1 MSERMFGFLRVEK
14 EDSMD
19 FSITQEEEAF
29 KGKFHD
35 WFRTNIPQE
44 FLEPDYRLPESWE
57 ERTLIYRDF
66 QRKLFDAGYAGVTYP
81 KKYGGAGGTFMESI
95 IVTEALA
102 PWLIRS
108 GNINVVGHGMAGPL
122 VLACGAEDQKEEFL
136 PKLLNGEHIWCQGF
150 SEPNAGSDL
159 GNVSTRAI
167 RDGDYYVVDGQ
178 KTWTT
183 MAHVS
188 DYCLLLAR
196 TNPELHKHKGLSY
209 FVVDMR
215 LPGIEVRPLL
225 QITGETEFCEVYFD
239 GVRVPKSRMVGEEGQ
254 GWRVTLTTLM
264 YERVIGDIHMVSWFW
279 WEYERIVEMARK
291 IARNGRPASKDPIIR
306 QKLAQCF
313 VDLTVVRQIGYRSVS
328 KMAKGEIPGPEGSI
342 SKLFWSEVGQR
353 MIELALEIQG
363 PYHQL
368 IKDSLRAIDQGWW
381 PHEYLYYRAL
391 TLAGGTSEI
400 QRNIIGERVLGL
412 PKDKARAIIGEGR

>member
-1 MSERMFGFLRVEK
+1 
-14 EDSMD
+14 MD

-29 KGKFHD
+29 RREFHD
-35 WFRTNIPQE
+35 WFQTNVPQE
-44 FLEPDYRLPESWE
+44 FLMPEYRLPESWE
-57 ERTLIYRDF
+57 ERTQIYRDF
-66 QRKLFDAGYAGVTYP
+66 QRKLFDAGYAGVTCP
-81 KKYGGAGGTFMESI
+81 KKYGGAGGTFMENI

-122 VLACGAEDQKEEFL
+122 VLACGTEEQKEEFL

-167 RDGDYYVVDGQ
+167 RDGDFYVVDGQ

-254 GWRVTLTTLM
+254 GWRVTMTTLM

-353 MIELALEIQG
+353 MIELATEIQG

-368 IKDSLRAIDQGWW
+368 MKDSLRAIDQGWW